1 MEMEITETYESPVP
15 VKETYEPPAFVE
27 VGGFAEQT
35 MGAGYVY
42 PEGRPAMR
50 YLGS

>member
-1 MEMEITETYESPVP
+1 MESMETYEPAAV
-15 VKETYEPPAFVE
+15 VKETYEPPALVE

>member
-1 MEMEITETYESPVP
+1 MDGKEIYEPASP
-15 VKETYEPPAFVE
+15 VKETYEPPALVE
-27 VGGFAEQT
+27 VGGFLEQT